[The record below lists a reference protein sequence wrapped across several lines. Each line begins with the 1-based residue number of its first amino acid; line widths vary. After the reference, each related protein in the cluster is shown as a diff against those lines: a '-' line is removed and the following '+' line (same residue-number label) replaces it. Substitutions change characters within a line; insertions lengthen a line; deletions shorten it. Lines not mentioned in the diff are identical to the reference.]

1 MPKKR
6 DFSLRQRRIKTLIS
20 LGKGRSLSPRSKE
33 KIIKSADRTGKVDA
47 AGNSELCFLTHH
59 FILMVDGGTASDE
72 VLDNLE
78 VSFRSGALESGM
90 SGLKYRRE

>member
-1 MPKKR
+1 MPKSG

-20 LGKGRSLSPRSKE
+20 LGKGRSLSPCAKE
-33 KIIKSADRTGKVDA
+33 KIIKSADRTGKADEA
-47 AGNSELCFLTHH
+47 CTSELCFLTHH
-59 FILMVDGGTASDE
+59 LILMVDGGPTSNE